1 MRFLPWFAALIMS
14 ISLPVSGIGAPANAQ
29 LDHPAGDPS
38 APTTDQA
45 EMAPVEGEVPAA
57 SDTPVEAA
65 DTPAG
70 DRVTG
75 EPVAGEP
82 GAEVPEI
89 TQGAEQLEDLSRV
102 TALQLEEERTGIRQE
117 GDTVV
122 PAEQIGD
129 PTGEQAPA
137 EASADLTTVAGKAGS
152 EVSEVVI
159 DEAEVNALAK
169 RAGCAAS
176 GGVQLPTAG
185 PSGKEVN
192 FYGAGWGHGAGLSQY
207 GSLGAV
213 RLGCN
218 YAQILTT
225 YFATTTIKNI
235 PWHAPIRVE
244 AAPNVS
250 TMTLTADEGSI
261 PWQVCNRDGGGCHT
275 VATQPKGQTWVG
287 VRDGS
292 TFRIKRA
299 GSTIYSAAAGRA
311 SSQRLRAVLSESNP
325 GIMRVVDVKEARYD
339 DGRVNRYR
347 WGHLDL
353 TPANSSRKGNLV
365 LTVPSMNLYLRGL
378 GEISS
383 SWPVEVQKVQAVT
396 ARTFVTNKLQTRRG
410 SEFSRT
416 CDCDIRS
423 STSDQYYKG
432 WDHEKWD
439 TAGNWRRGI
448 ESTTHQNVVINGQPI
463 NSYFSAATGGVVTTG
478 DFVWGGTRPAFSKRI
493 DDSRWEQA
501 AKFERTRWVKG
512 FSKTELGAKLGIGVY
527 TGHTL
532 HGPFEPGGRI
542 GRNGV
547 TFRGTK
553 GSVTLTGQDPRFKLG
568 LHSMWFRI
576 NEGLPSI
583 PRGLPQGP
591 SGNSSTPPPS
601 GGGAQSVPPAPE
613 SARPAHPMTRLAGSN
628 RVLTAIQAAK
638 HWPSA
643 NHVVVASEGDWHGAL
658 SAGPYA
664 AAKNAPLLLTNS
676 KTLNAEVAAEIRRL
690 KPKGITLV
698 GGHAAVSG
706 QVEKALHSIAPVVRH
721 AGPTAHDTAVN
732 LAMHGGSPSNTI
744 VVVSDTAW
752 PDAVSAS
759 GLANGVHTPPVLFA
773 SQNAVS
779 GNTLN
784 AIRARRPKQILM
796 IGGTKVLSERVRQQL
811 ASTGVNVHRL
821 SGSNRL
827 LTSHAV
833 IMHSLAG
840 GKSRVPLITAS
851 ANGWADAL
859 AAGPFAARTGGR
871 VLLVPHDFMSDSG
884 DTART
889 LAATRSRWGAGFIMG
904 GRAAVSQSVQ
914 DGLEARYRD

>member
-1 MRFLPWFAALIMS
+1 MRVLPWFAALIMS
-14 ISLPVSGIGAPANAQ
+14 ISLPVSGIGTPANAQ
-29 LDHPAGDPS
+29 SDNSDIPA
-38 APTTDQA
+38 TDQA
-45 EMAPVEGEVPAA
+45 EPTPAEGEV
-57 SDTPVEAA
+57 STSGNEAA
-65 DTPAG
+65 TPTEAPP
-70 DRVTG
+70 T
-75 EPVAGEP
+75 VAG
-82 GAEVPEI
+82 AETPEI

-117 GDTVV
+117 GDHVV

-137 EASADLTTVAGKAGS
+137 EASADVTAVTGKAGG
-152 EVSEVVI
+152 EIADAVI
-159 DEAEVNALAK
+159 NEDEINALAK

-244 AAPNVS
+244 AAPNVN
-250 TMTLTADEGSI
+250 TMTLTADEGPI

-287 VRDGS
+287 VRDGG
-292 TFRIKRA
+292 TFRIKHG
-299 GSTIYSAAAGRA
+299 GSTVYSAAAGRA
-311 SSQRLRAVLSESNP
+311 GNQRLRAVLSESNP

-347 WGHLDL
+347 WGHVDL
-353 TPANSSRKGNLV
+353 TPGNASRKGNVV

-383 SWPVEVQKVQAVT
+383 AWPVEVQKVQAVT

-410 SEFSRT
+410 SEFSQT

-432 WDHEKWD
+432 WDHERWD
-439 TAGNWRRGI
+439 TAGNWRHGI
-448 ESTTHQNVVINGQPI
+448 ESTTHQNVVINGEPI

-512 FSKTELGAKLGIGVY
+512 FSKSELGAKLGIGVY

-547 TFRGTK
+547 TFRGTR

-583 PRGLPQGP
+583 PHGLPQGP
-591 SGNSSTPPPS
+591 NGNSSTPPP
-601 GGGAQSVPPAPE
+601 GGGTPPAPPE
-613 SARPAHPMTRLAGSN
+613 PVQPAHPMARVAGTN
-628 RVLTAIQAAK
+628 RVLTAIQTAK

-643 NHVVVASEGDWHGAL
+643 DHVVVASEGDWHGAL

-698 GGHAAVSG
+698 GGPAAVGG
-706 QVEKALHSIAPVVRH
+706 QVEQALRGIAPVVRH

-732 LAMHGGSPSNTI
+732 LTLNSGSPSNSL

-759 GLANGVHTPPVLFA
+759 GLANGTNTPPVLFA
-773 SQNAVS
+773 SQNGVS

-784 AIRARRPKQILM
+784 AIRTRRPKQILM
-796 IGGTKVLSERVRQQL
+796 IGGTKVLSERVHQQL
-811 ASTGVNVHRL
+811 ASTGINVHRL

-833 IMHSLAG
+833 VMHSLAG
-840 GKSRVPLITAS
+840 GKNRVPLITAS

-889 LAATRSRWGAGFIMG
+889 LAATRSRWGVGFIMG
-904 GRAAVSQSVQ
+904 GRVAVSQSVQ

>member
-1 MRFLPWFAALIMS
+1 MRFLPLFAALT
-14 ISLPVSGIGAPANAQ
+14 ISLSAPLAGISAPANAQ
-29 LDHPAGDPS
+29 SNHAPSDPNAPSLDQPEPALVDGAVPPS
-38 APTTDQA
+38 TAEPTDFS
-45 EMAPVEGEVPAA
+45 G
-57 SDTPVEAA
+57 TP
-65 DTPAG
+65 
-70 DRVTG
+70 TG
-75 EPVAGEP
+75 ELAAEP
-82 GAEVPEI
+82 PAI

-117 GDTVV
+117 GDRVV

-129 PTGEQAPA
+129 PTGEEAPA
-137 EASADLTTVAGKAGS
+137 EASADLAGATGKAS
-152 EVSEVVI
+152 REVSEVVF
-159 DEAEVNALAK
+159 DEAEINALAK

-244 AAPNVS
+244 AAPNVN

-261 PWQVCNRDGGGCHT
+261 PWQICNRDGGGCST

-287 VRDGS
+287 VRDGN
-292 TFRIKRA
+292 TFRIKRG

-339 DGRVNRYR
+339 DGRANRYR

-353 TPANSSRKGNLV
+353 TPANASRKGNLV

-396 ARTFVTNKLQTRRG
+396 ARTFVTNKLQTRKG
-410 SEFSRT
+410 SDFSRT

-478 DFVWGGTRPAFSKRI
+478 DFVWGGTRPTFSKRI

-512 FSKTELGAKLGIGVY
+512 FSKAELGAKLGIGVY

-547 TFRGTK
+547 TFRGTG

-591 SGNSSTPPPS
+591 NGASSTPPPS
-601 GGGAQSVPPAPE
+601 GGGGQDAAPPAP
-613 SARPAHPMTRLAGSN
+613 SRPAHPMTRVAGAN
-628 RVLTAIQAAK
+628 RVLTAVQAAK
-638 HWPSA
+638 QWPSA
-643 NHVVVASEGDWHGAL
+643 NHVVVAAEGDWHGAL
-658 SAGPYA
+658 AAGPYA
-664 AAKNAPLLLTNS
+664 AAKQAPLLLTNT
-676 KTLNAEVAAEIRRL
+676 KTLNPEVEAEIRRL

-698 GGHAAVSG
+698 GGNNAVNA
-706 QVEKALHSIAPVVRH
+706 QVEKALQRIAPVVRH

-732 LAMHGGSPSNTI
+732 LAMHSGSSANTV

-759 GLANGVHTPPVLFA
+759 GLANGVNTPPVLFA
-773 SQNAVS
+773 SQHAVS
-779 GNTLN
+779 TNTLN
-784 AIRARRPKQILM
+784 AIRSRRPKQILM

-833 IMHSLAG
+833 VMYSLAG
-840 GKSRVPLITAS
+840 GKSRVPLIAAS

-859 AAGPFAARTGGR
+859 AAGPLAARIGGR

-884 DTART
+884 DTAKT
-889 LAATRSRWGAGFIMG
+889 LAATRSRWGAGYIMG

-914 DGLEARYRD
+914 DSLEARYRD

>member
-1 MRFLPWFAALIMS
+1 MRFLPWFAALIMAV
-14 ISLPVSGIGAPANAQ
+14 SLTAAGLPSPAAAQTPDPAESPSAIPEVSGGVADP
-29 LDHPAGDPS
+29 PS
-38 APTTDQA
+38 ATPNPDA
-45 EMAPVEGEVPAA
+45 DPDADPDAGAVVGEDSEASAATVPQ
-57 SDTPVEAA
+57 
-65 DTPAG
+65 G
-70 DRVTG
+70 D
-75 EPVAGEP
+75 ESH
-82 GAEVPEI
+82 
-89 TQGAEQLEDLSRV
+89 EDLSRV
-102 TALQLEEERTGIRQE
+102 TALALEEERTGIRQE
-117 GDTVV
+117 GDGVV
-122 PAEQIGD
+122 DAQQLGD
-129 PTGEQAPA
+129 PSGPVLLGDAGDVT
-137 EASADLTTVAGKAGS
+137 ADLSQAVVVGGKSAEGTS
-152 EVSEVVI
+152 DPVI
-159 DEAEVNALAK
+159 DEAAVNALAK
-169 RAGCAAS
+169 RAGCSPS

-185 PSGKEVN
+185 SSGKEVN

-218 YAQILTT
+218 YVQILTT
-225 YFATTTIKNI
+225 YFANTTIKNV
-235 PWHAPIRVE
+235 PWNAPVRVE
-244 AAPNVS
+244 AAPNVN

-261 PWQVCNRDGGGCHT
+261 PWQVCNRDGGGCRT

-287 VRDGS
+287 VRNGGTFQIKHGGS
-292 TFRIKRA
+292 VIH
-299 GSTIYSAAAGRA
+299 STGNA
-311 SSQRLRAVLSESNP
+311 SGHRLRAVLSESNP
-325 GIMRVVDVKEARYD
+325 GVMRVVDVKEARYD

-347 WGHLDL
+347 WGHIDL
-353 TPANSSRKGNLV
+353 TPANSSRKGNIV

-383 SWPVEVQKVQAVT
+383 AWPVEVQKVQAVT

-410 SEFSRT
+410 SAFSAE

-432 WDHEKWD
+432 WDHERWD
-439 TAGNWRRGI
+439 TAGNWRKGI
-448 ESTTHQNVVINGQPI
+448 ESTTHQNAVINGQPI

-478 DFVWGGTRPAFSKRI
+478 DFVWGGTRPAFSKMI

-512 FSKTELGAKLGIGVY
+512 FSKAELGAKLGIGSY
-527 TGHTL
+527 TGYTIN
-532 HGPFEPGGRI
+532 GPQMPGGRI
-542 GRNGV
+542 GRQGV

-568 LHSMWFRI
+568 LHSMWYRI
-576 NEGLPSI
+576 NEPLPRI
-583 PRGLPQGP
+583 PSGIPQGP
-591 SGNSSTPPPS
+591 SGSGGSVPAPPPE
-601 GGGAQSVPPAPE
+601 APT
-613 SARPAHPMTRLAGSN
+613 PAHPMTRVAGSN
-628 RVLTAIQAAK
+628 RVLTAIEASK

-643 NHVVVASEGDWHGAL
+643 THVVVASEGDWHGAL

-664 AAKNAPLLLTNS
+664 AAKHAPLLLTNTR
-676 KTLNAEVAAEIRRL
+676 TLNPEVAAEIRRL
-690 KPKGITLV
+690 KVKGITLV
-698 GGHAAVSG
+698 GGTAAVSA
-706 QVEKALHSIAPVVRH
+706 QVERALAAIAPVVRH

-732 LAMHGGSPSNTI
+732 LATHSGSAADTI
-744 VVVSDTAW
+744 AVVSDTAW

-759 GLANGVHTPPVLFA
+759 GLANGTHTPPVLFA
-773 SQNAVS
+773 GKDSVS
-779 GNTLN
+779 ANTLN

-811 ASTGVNVHRL
+811 ASTGVSVHRL

-833 IMHSLAG
+833 VMHSLAG
-840 GKSRVPLITAS
+840 GKSRVPFIAAS

-914 DGLEARYRD
+914 DNLESRYRD

>member
-1 MRFLPWFAALIMS
+1 MRFLPLFAALT
-14 ISLPVSGIGAPANAQ
+14 ISFAPFSGFGAPANAQ
-29 LDHPAGDPS
+29 LDHAPADADVS
-38 APTTDQA
+38 APDQA
-45 EMAPVEGEVPAA
+45 LQPVAVGEATP
-57 SDTPVEAA
+57 SPDTPS
-65 DTPAG
+65 
-70 DRVTG
+70 
-75 EPVAGEP
+75 EPTDSVAGESGTEIP
-82 GAEVPEI
+82 DI
-89 TQGAEQLEDLSRV
+89 TQGVEAIEDTSRV
-102 TALQLEEERTGIRQE
+102 TALQLEEERTGISQE
-117 GDTVV
+117 GDQVV
-122 PAEQIGD
+122 PAEEIGD

-137 EASADLTTVAGKAGS
+137 EASGDLTAVAGKAGG
-152 EVSEVVI
+152 EQGEVVL
-159 DEAEVNALAK
+159 DEEAVNALAK

-176 GGVQLPTAG
+176 GGVQLATAG

-235 PWHAPIRVE
+235 PWNAPIRVE

-292 TFRIKRA
+292 TFRIKRG

-325 GIMRVVDVKEARYD
+325 GVMRVVDVKEARYD

-396 ARTFVTNKLQTRRG
+396 ARTFVTNKLQTRKG
-410 SEFSRT
+410 SDFSRT

-478 DFVWGGTRPAFSKRI
+478 DFVWGGTRPPFSKRI

-512 FSKTELGAKLGIGVY
+512 FSKAELGAKLGIGVY

-576 NEGLPSI
+576 NEKLPSI
-583 PRGLPQGP
+583 PGGLPQGP
-591 SGNSSTPPPS
+591 NGSSSTPPPS
-601 GGGAQSVPPAPE
+601 GGGAQEAVPPAP
-613 SARPAHPMTRLAGSN
+613 ARPAHPMTRVAGSN

-732 LAMHGGSPSNTI
+732 LALHGGSPSNTL

-759 GLANGVHTPPVLFA
+759 GLANGAHTPPVLFA
-773 SQNAVS
+773 SHNAVS
-779 GNTLN
+779 ANTLN
-784 AIRARRPKQILM
+784 AIRTRRPKQILM

-833 IMHSLAG
+833 VMHSLAG
-840 GKSRVPLITAS
+840 GKNRVPLITAS

-884 DTART
+884 DTAQT